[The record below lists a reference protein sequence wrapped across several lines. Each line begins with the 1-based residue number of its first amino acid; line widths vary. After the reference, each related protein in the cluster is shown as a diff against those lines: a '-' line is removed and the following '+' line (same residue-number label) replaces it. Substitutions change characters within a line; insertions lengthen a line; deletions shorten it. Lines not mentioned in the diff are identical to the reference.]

1 MAQDVK
7 TVLGSNFTGPQGVQG
22 PAGAGSQGAIGI
34 QGFTGIQGS
43 SGTGSQGIQGIQ
55 GIQGTTGTGA
65 QGATGAIGPRT
76 ISFLISGG
84 GAVITTGATEDAQ
97 TKGYIY
103 TSQTLVIDSWTL
115 LSNTSGTIIV
125 DILTGTY
132 GNFPTM
138 VYASS
143 TTQRPRI
150 AGASKNTS
158 SNSGMTV
165 TNILAGNVIQF
176 RVNSAATVDVTDVTV
191 VMNVIA
197 TS

>member
-1 MAQDVK
+1 MVMDVK

-22 PAGAGSQGAIGI
+22 PSGSGSQGTTGI
-34 QGFTGIQGS
+34 QGFTGIQGP
-43 SGTGSQGIQGIQ
+43 SGTGSQGTTGAQ

-65 QGATGAIGPRT
+65 QGATGAVGPRT

-84 GAVITTGATEDAQ
+84 GATITTGATEAAQ

-103 TSQTLVIDSWTL
+103 TSQNLVIDSWTL
-115 LSNTSGTIIV
+115 LSNASGTIVV
-125 DILTGTY
+125 DIWTGTY
-132 GNFPTM
+132 SAFPTL
-138 VYASS
+138 VQASS
-143 TTQRPRI
+143 STQRPRL
-150 AGASKNTS
+150 AAATKNTA

-176 RVNSAATVDVTDVTV
+176 RVNSVATVDVTDVTV

-197 TS
+197 S